1 MLYNIF
7 IDIQKNKKEWLKS
20 KEGDEFEDRF
30 EASLKRC
37 GFNRRIS
44 SDKEIKN
51 ILSSIKNNILDKSSD
66 KVIDNIYALE
76 DKSMENCF
84 ICQPYGSQNFPDF
97 LIFTAKKII
106 AIEIKY
112 SSGKSSSPMW
122 NSNLPKANA
131 IYIFGSYGRGDV
143 TFFIGD
149 DVLPMNERN
158 ELIKFFEE
166 IKKLEDNFKN
176 KMKKESR
183 NNLFA
188 YKFDRGFN
196 VYVRRAYEQNK
207 TVNENAKI
215 DYFLHEDRIKCENN
229 VIEFCN
235 SL

>member
-1 MLYNIF
+1 MLSDIF
-7 IDIQKNKKEWLKS
+7 IDIRKNKKEWLKS
-20 KEGDEFEDRF
+20 KEGNEFEDRF
-30 EASLKRC
+30 ETSLKRH
-37 GFNRRIS
+37 GFNRRMHD
-44 SDKEIKN
+44 DKDIKN
-51 ILSSIKNNILDKSSD
+51 ILSSIKRDILDKKSD
-66 KVIDNIYALE
+66 RIIDNIYADK

-84 ICQPYGSQNFPDF
+84 VCQPYGSQNFPDF
-97 LIFTAKKII
+97 LIFTANKII

-143 TFFIGD
+143 TFFIGN

-158 ELIKFFEE
+158 ELIDFFEE

-176 KMKKESR
+176 KMKKD
-183 NNLFA
+183 NKDNLFA

-207 TVNENAKI
+207 TINENAKI

>member
-1 MLYNIF
+1 MLSDIF
-7 IDIQKNKKEWLKS
+7 KDIIRNKKEWLKS

-30 EASLKRC
+30 ETSLKRY
-37 GFNRRIS
+37 GFNRRMHD
-44 SDKEIKN
+44 DKEMKT
-51 ILSSIKNNILDKSSD
+51 ILSSIKNDILDKKSD
-66 KVIDNIYALE
+66 KIIDNIYALE

-84 ICQPYGSQNFPDF
+84 VCQPYGSQNFPDF
-97 LIFTAKKII
+97 LIFTSKKII

-149 DVLPMNERN
+149 DVLPMSERN
-158 ELIKFFEE
+158 ELIDFFEE

-176 KMKKESR
+176 KMKKDNQ

-207 TVNENAKI
+207 TINENAKI